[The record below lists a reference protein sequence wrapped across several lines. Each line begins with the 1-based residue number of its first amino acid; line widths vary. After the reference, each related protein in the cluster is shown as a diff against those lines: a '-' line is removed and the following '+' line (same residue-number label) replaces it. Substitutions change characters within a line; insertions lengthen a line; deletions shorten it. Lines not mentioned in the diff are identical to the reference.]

1 MYTCMSIYL
10 GKNTD
15 HGHFLCHIKHPVPT
29 PASISGSAASSAS
42 PSDSAWVCYNDE
54 KVAKTDNPPLE
65 HGFMYLYTRNDNK
78 GSL

>member
-1 MYTCMSIYL
+1 MSIYL

-29 PASISGSAASSAS
+29 PAASISGSAAPSAS
-42 PSDSAWVCYNDE
+42 SDSAWVCYNDE
-54 KVAKTDNPPLE
+54 KVAKTENPPLG